1 MKIYDEW
8 QFKTLFHDKAMK
20 PRKDAKTKQQ
30 QHTKNIYHLKGVW
43 AKAKNILID
52 FKF

>member
-30 QHTKNIYHLKGVW
+30 QTKKYISFKGRLG
-43 AKAKNILID
+43 KS
-52 FKF
+52 